1 MRISSRPVRPFVS
14 TAQRRVTETNI
25 YDSAGNLDLKAG
37 VDLNYNDA
45 THQHAVTHIGSTQ
58 KYWYDQNGS
67 QTTHVVN
74 GQTFTLGYDAE
85 NRLVSVSGAA
95 TASFVY
101 DGDGRRV
108 KSTVN
113 GTTTYFIGAHYE
125 LTGSQV
131 TKYYGVYP
139 ELVEGPGPN
148 VWRCGNIRFPK
159 PWPWNTSSVTIWV
172 RPASQLTT
180 REPKSLR

>member
-1 MRISSRPVRPFVS
+1 MTYYPVAGAMRINNPGGSNNV
-14 TAQRRVTETNI
+14 
-25 YDSAGNLDLKAG
+25 YYLLKDHLGSAR
-37 VDLNYNDA
+37 
-45 THQHAVTHIGSTQ
+45 
-58 KYWYDQNGS
+58 
-67 QTTHVVN
+67 VVN

-95 TASFVY
+95 NASFVY

-131 TKYYGVYP
+131 TKFYFAGARPV
-139 ELVEGPGPN
+139 V
-148 VWRCGNIRFPK
+148 
-159 PWPWNTSSVTIWV
+159 NT
-172 RPASQLTT
+172 R
-180 REPKSLR
+180 